1 MEQFIKV
8 KSSKMVEIFE
18 TPLLSCWFGDDG
30 ILYSESKVAE
40 RSMENY
46 QLLFELYK
54 TLSNNGNKKLRT
66 LGNITKTQHSKKEV
80 REYIA
85 KELPKYI
92 KAMAL
97 ISDSS
102 MGKMIG
108 NVFIKLN
115 PPPYPIRFFNNSESA
130 VKWLKNL
137 NT

>member
-1 MEQFIKV
+1 MEQFIQIKSREKV
-8 KSSKMVEIFE
+8 EVYD
-18 TPLLSCWFGDDG
+18 TPLLSCWFGEDG

-40 RSMENY
+40 RTIENY

-54 TLSNNGNKKLRT
+54 NLSDNGNKKIRT

-115 PPPYPIRFFNNSESA
+115 PPPYPTQIFNSVESA
-130 VKWLKNL
+130 VKWLKEY
-137 NT
+137 

>member
-1 MEQFIKV
+1 MDQIIQTKLSEEIKV
-8 KSSKMVEIFE
+8 YD
-18 TPLLSCWFGDDG
+18 TPLLSCWFGEDG

-40 RSMENY
+40 RTKENY
-46 QLLFELYK
+46 QILFELYK
-54 TLSNNGNKKLRT
+54 KLSDNGNKKICT

-85 KELPKYI
+85 QELPKYI

-115 PPPYPIRFFNNSESA
+115 PPPYPTQIFSNVESA
-130 VKWLKNL
+130 VKWLKKY
-137 NT
+137 

>member
-1 MEQFIKV
+1 MLQLKQIESTEKV
-8 KSSKMVEIFE
+8 DVYH
-18 TPLLSCWFGDDG
+18 TPLLNCWFGDDG

-54 TLSNNGNKKLRT
+54 KLSDNGNKKIRT
-66 LGNITKTQHSKKEV
+66 LGNITKTQPSKKEV
-80 REYIA
+80 RDYIA
-85 KELPKYI
+85 NELPKYI

-97 ISDSS
+97 VSDSS

-115 PPPYPIRFFNNSESA
+115 PAPYPIQIFSNVESA
-130 VKWLKNL
+130 IKWLNKY
-137 NT
+137 

>member
-1 MEQFIKV
+1 MEQAIQLKLPEKV
-8 KSSKMVEIFE
+8 EVYD
-18 TPLLSCWFGDDG
+18 TALLTCWFGNDG

-40 RSMENY
+40 RTMENY
-46 QLLFELYK
+46 RLLFELYK
-54 TLSNNGNKKLRT
+54 TLSDNGNRKIRT
-66 LGNITKTQHSKKEV
+66 LGNITKTQHSKREV

-102 MGKMIG
+102 MGKTIG

-115 PPPYPIRFFNNSESA
+115 PPPYPTQIFNHVENA
-130 VKWLKNL
+130 VKWLNKY
-137 NT
+137 